1 MLGNEDLVNVMT
13 VFSFDNRNKQ
23 RGGTVAV
30 LRSSD
35 RGANWSG
42 QITVSRLGSVGVT
55 DPKAGIR

>member
-1 MLGNEDLVNVMT
+1 MLGNEDLLNVKA

-35 RGANWSG
+35 RGAN
-42 QITVSRLGSVGVT
+42 
-55 DPKAGIR
+55 